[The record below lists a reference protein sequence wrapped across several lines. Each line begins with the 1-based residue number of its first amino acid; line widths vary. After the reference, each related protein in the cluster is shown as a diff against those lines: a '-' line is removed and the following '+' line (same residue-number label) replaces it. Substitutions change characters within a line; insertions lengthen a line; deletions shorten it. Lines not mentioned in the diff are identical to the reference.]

1 MHRAWHGQGI
11 ARHLQSNAIA
21 KQHMIRHSKA
31 WQSKA
36 SNAKHM
42 ACKAICYSTQK
53 QTIADHDNTN
63 CKGSTVP
70 GNYMAST
77 SAKMKQHLTT
87 ITTSAS
93 HQHQEHCNHIS
104 LRNLRDINIWTS
116 ACLHFK
122 WQVTLYKR
130 LSLPTLKFMYIYF
143 IYNTNIISPSKSYL
157 NKSHNT

>member
-11 ARHLQSNAIA
+11 ARHLQGNAIA

-36 SNAKHM
+36 GNAKHM
-42 ACKAICYSTQK
+42 TCKAICYCTQW
-53 QTIADHDNTN
+53 QTIVDHDNTN

-77 SAKMKQHLTT
+77 SAKIKLHLTT

-104 LRNLRDINIWTS
+104 SRIPHDINIWTS
-116 ACLHFK
+116 TCLHFK
-122 WQVTLYKR
+122 WQVPLKKR
-130 LSLPTLKFMYIYF
+130 LSIPTLKFMYICY
-143 IYNTNIISPSKSYL
+143 IQYKHQISIQIIFEQKP
-157 NKSHNT
+157 